1 MTNEPDNIKDILDDD
16 KALDAI
22 AAKKTAD
29 ERAAAL
35 LEELKKKKK

>member
-1 MTNEPDNIKDILDDD
+1 MGDEIDNIKDINDDD

-22 AAKKTAD
+22 AAKKTAE

-35 LEELKKKKK
+35 LEELKKKDK